1 MLKKKRNKFEIN
13 FYDEDR
19 RYALIIYAVFGI
31 FTSFM
36 TLFNNPYY
44 TMVQGPFEPI
54 YLTLTWMLI
63 GVLVICFILCLVRKS
78 MAELLVLIIGM
89 VIMVFLLFEKTACFI
104 IFPKELSPGTYV
116 DYISMN
122 VFKLI
127 FLIYR
132 FLKVNRVIKAN
143 KEYKEIVDDFTKEGK

>member
-1 MLKKKRNKFEIN
+1 MSKKKRNKFEIK

-19 RYALIIYAVFGI
+19 RYAMIIYVVFGI
-31 FTSFM
+31 FTLFM

-54 YLTLTWMLI
+54 YLTLAIM
-63 GVLVICFILCLVRKS
+63 LVITLGICFVFCLFRKS
-78 MAELLVLIIGM
+78 MAELLMLIMGI
-89 VIMVFLLFEKTACFI
+89 VIMFFLLGEKTVCFFS
-104 IFPKELSPGTYV
+104 FPKELSPGTYV

-127 FLIYR
+127 FLTYR
-132 FLKVNRVIKAN
+132 FFKVNRVIKAN
-143 KEYKEIVDDFTKEGK
+143 KEYKEIIDDFIKEGK